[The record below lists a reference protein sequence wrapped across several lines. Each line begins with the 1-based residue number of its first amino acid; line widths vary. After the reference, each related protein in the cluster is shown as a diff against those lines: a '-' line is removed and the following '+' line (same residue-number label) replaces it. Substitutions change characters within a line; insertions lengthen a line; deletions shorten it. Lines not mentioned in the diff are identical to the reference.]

1 MNHPKSARIAGLIAA
16 VAAVGLALTPSLVPR
31 PALFQ
36 GFLAG
41 LSFGL
46 AYLAA
51 SWLWRTVAAF
61 IARRRLASV
70 TGRSAAAA
78 PAASASDTA
87 APVVSASPA
96 TGPAA
101 SGPTAPPLWVWPAA
115 GAIGGIYVAV
125 VGILAVEWQNDV
137 RAKVEMAP
145 VDGLELGT
153 FFVVAIIVGAI
164 VFGVHRGLRKMAA
177 LGRHWTQRFL
187 QKSGSGESPTASL
200 PASAQAT
207 VPTPV
212 RPASRSRIETAGGL
226 LTVALTAV
234 LALTLLVSGALL
246 GTDRVYS
253 ARNNTTP
260 AGITEPD
267 SEFRSAGSQSAVEWE
282 KLGMQGRAFVGGG
295 PTAATIEALTRAPAK
310 DPVRVYVGSS
320 QETSMADR
328 AKVAVA
334 ELKRTGA
341 FSRSTLMI
349 ATPTGSGWL
358 ERQAVDSLEYLHG
371 GDTAIVSMQYSYQ
384 PSWVSFLFH
393 QDLPRASAQ
402 ALYSAVK
409 AEWDTLPEAKRPEL
423 LVYGLSLG
431 ASGMQSAFSSIDDLT
446 ITIDGAVFSGAPNN
460 SQPWGTLQ
468 ANRDSGSPVWQPVF
482 DGGRNVRWLSNN
494 GDFEKLTSA
503 WEPAR
508 VAYLQHG
515 TDAVTWLTPA
525 LIWQKPDWLAGSS
538 TNGGRAPDVS
548 DSMRWIPLITYLQ
561 VAFDMFMG
569 EAVPASHGHNF
580 GDVAVQAWN
589 GVSPS
594 GLDQPALARIQA
606 IIAAY
611 PYEES
616 MTN

>member
-1 MNHPKSARIAGLIAA
+1 MNHTKSARIAGLIAA

-61 IARRRLASV
+61 IARRRQSSPGARPPAAV
-70 TGRSAAAA
+70 SAV
-78 PAASASDTA
+78 ASASDTA
-87 APVVSASPA
+87 ASAMSTP
-96 TGPAA
+96 TGTVAAA
-101 SGPTAPPLWVWPAA
+101 SGRSAPPLWVWPAA
-115 GAIGGIYVAV
+115 GALAGIYVAV
-125 VGILAVEWQNDV
+125 VGILAVHWQNDV

-153 FFVVAIIVGAI
+153 FFVVALLVGAM
-164 VFGVHRGLRKMAA
+164 VFGVHRGLRTMAA
-177 LGRHWTQRFL
+177 LGRHWTQRLL
-187 QKSGSGESPTASL
+187 QKSSSSESLRASL
-200 PASAQAT
+200 
-207 VPTPV
+207 
-212 RPASRSRIETAGGL
+212 RPASRLRIVTAGGL
-226 LTVALTAV
+226 LTGTLTVV

-253 ARNNTTP
+253 ARNDTTP
-260 AGITEPD
+260 AGITEPA

-310 DPVRVYVGSS
+310 EPVRVYVGSV
-320 QETSMADR
+320 QAASMADR

-341 FSRSTLMI
+341 FSRGTLMI
-349 ATPTGSGWL
+349 ANPTGSGWL

-402 ALYSAVK
+402 ALYKAVK
-409 AEWDTLPEAKRPEL
+409 AEWDSMPEAKRPEL

-431 ASGMQSAFSSIDDLT
+431 ASGMQSAFGTVEELT
-446 ITIDGAVFSGAPNN
+446 STIDGAVFSGAPNN
-460 SQPWGTLQ
+460 SQPWGELQ
-468 ANRDSGSPVWQPVF
+468 AQRDPGSPVWQPVF

-494 GDFEKLTSA
+494 GDFDKLTRA

-538 TNGGRAPDVS
+538 ANGGRAPDVS

-594 GLDQPALARIQA
+594 GLDQPALDRIQA
-606 IIAAY
+606 VIAAY